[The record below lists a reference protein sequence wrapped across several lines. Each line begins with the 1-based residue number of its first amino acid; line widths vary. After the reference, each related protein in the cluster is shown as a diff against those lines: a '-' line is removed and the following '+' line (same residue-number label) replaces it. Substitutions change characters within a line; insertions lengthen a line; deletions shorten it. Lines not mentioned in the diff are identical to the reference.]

1 MNEDATRLGRVQA
14 YVALGD
20 SFTEGPDCPPEGRWA
35 DRLAAALR
43 EANPA
48 MAFANLAVEGAPS
61 ADVVSGQLKTAVAM
75 APDLASVICGAND
88 VLLSV
93 RPDID
98 GYAENFNLILDQL
111 IEANPRVAIFT
122 ATIPAGW
129 ETLEMRP
136 RTRRR
141 VVENL
146 EALNERTR
154 QIAAERSLPLLDVA
168 LHPQLP
174 DPENFAADGLHPS
187 QLGHQRAS
195 VAFGEMVGKLLERR
209 DRGELDQRSP
219 TRRDHPATAVQVLTQ
234 GGGNLGQLET
244 APTDLPQASK
254 FSPRAVATLDSCEA
268 DGKRGAARAETTSIH
283 NTIEERSA

>member
-1 MNEDATRLGRVQA
+1 MSLGSVEA

-20 SFTEGPDCPPEGRWA
+20 SFTEGPDCPLEGRWA
-35 DRLAAALR
+35 DRLATALR
-43 EANPA
+43 AVNPT
-48 MAFANLAVEGAPS
+48 MRFANLAVEGAPS
-61 ADVVSGQLKTAVAM
+61 DEVVAGQLSKAVAM

-98 GYAENFNLILDQL
+98 AYAENLNLILDRL

-129 ETLEMRP
+129 ESLEMRP

-141 VVENL
+141 VVDNL
-146 EALNERTR
+146 TELNQRTR

-187 QLGHQRAS
+187 QLGHERAAG
-195 VAFGEMVGKLLERR
+195 AFGEMVAQLLDQR
-209 DRGELDQRSP
+209 DRGQLDQR
-219 TRRDHPATAVQVLTQ
+219 RPASAVRPSTSRERK
-234 GGGNLGQLET
+234 LGQLKT
-244 APTDLPQASK
+244 AGRRGTTES
-254 FSPRAVATLDSCEA
+254 DSA
-268 DGKRGAARAETTSIH
+268 SIH

>member
-1 MNEDATRLGRVQA
+1 MSLGRVEA

-20 SFTEGPDCPPEGRWA
+20 SFTEGPGCPPERRWA
-35 DRLAAALR
+35 DRLAAALSR
-43 EANPA
+43 ENPDLR
-48 MAFANLAVEGAPS
+48 FANLAVEGAPS
-61 ADVVSGQLKTAVAM
+61 ADVVRDQLDDAVAI

-98 GYAENFNLILDQL
+98 AYAENFNLILDRL
-111 IEANPRVAIFT
+111 IEANPRVALFT

-141 VVENL
+141 VIENL
-146 EALNERTR
+146 TALNQRTR
-154 QIAAERSLPLLDVA
+154 DIAAERSLPLLDVA

-187 QLGHQRAS
+187 QLGHERAAR
-195 VAFGEMVGKLLERR
+195 AFGELVAELLGRR
-209 DRGELDQRSP
+209 DRGELDHRRLVTTVEN
-219 TRRDHPATAVQVLTQ
+219 TR
-234 GGGNLGQLET
+234 
-244 APTDLPQASK
+244 
-254 FSPRAVATLDSCEA
+254 
-268 DGKRGAARAETTSIH
+268 
-283 NTIEERSA
+283 EERSA